1 MGKTDSAAKEC
12 FSDNTRFADFCNAV
26 LFDGEQIVKPDSL
39 EEKDS
44 TEVLSIFGTNPEQ
57 IHIQKWRDILKNI
70 IIKTD
75 NKVCFALIGIESQA
89 NIHYAMPVRNM
100 IYDALNYGYQVKEAA
115 KKHRIKKDTM
125 SNEEFLSG
133 FSNEDTLTPVITI
146 TVYIG
151 DKDWNAPRCLS
162 DMFSSVDEHLKPYL
176 QDFNANLFVPS
187 EFDDFNKFQTE
198 LKQIFKVLSASGN
211 KEKMSQIL
219 LEDQK
224 FKLMDNETVRIINDI
239 TGTKFPLNRK
249 GKVVNM
255 CKAWND
261 QYEDGRL
268 NEIFSSV
275 QEGDYSLIRG
285 AEKAGMSIDMFEK
298 AMQEAGYKLP
308 INI

>member
-1 MGKTDSAAKEC
+1 MGKTDLAAKEC

-162 DMFSSVDEHLKPYL
+162 DMFSSVDERLKPYL